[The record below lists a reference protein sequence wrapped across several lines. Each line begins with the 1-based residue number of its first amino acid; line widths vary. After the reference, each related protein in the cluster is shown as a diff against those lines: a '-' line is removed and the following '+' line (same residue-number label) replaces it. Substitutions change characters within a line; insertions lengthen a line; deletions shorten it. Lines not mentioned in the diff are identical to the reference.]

1 MGRSQARRGTGSMQG
16 GEAGSRGVTALR
28 LLALAA
34 VGVVLVAGCGGDDEA
49 SAEDWANGVC
59 SAFTDWREAVT
70 TAGESLRSGATTRD
84 DLENTADD
92 LEEATETFADDL
104 RDLEPLE
111 TEAGA
116 EAQQTLDQL
125 AEDIDQNKEDMRAAV
140 GGAEGLQGAAEA
152 ASSIAAT
159 LALMGRQIEDAFRE
173 LQQLEPGGEL
183 SDAFET
189 ADDCAS
195 VSG

>member
-1 MGRSQARRGTGSMQG
+1 MKG
-16 GEAGSRGVTALR
+16 GDAGSRGVAALR

-34 VGVVLVAGCGGDDEA
+34 VAVVLVAGCGGDDEP

-59 SAFTDWREAVT
+59 SAFTDWRAAVT
-70 TAGESLRSGATTRD
+70 TAGESLQSGATSRD
-84 DLENTADD
+84 DLEGIADD

-116 EAQQTLDQL
+116 EAQQALDEL
-125 AEDIDQNKEDMRAAV
+125 AEDVDQNREDIRSAA
-140 GGAEGLQGAAEA
+140 GGAEGVQGAIEA
-152 ASSIAAT
+152 ASSIATTVAE
-159 LALMGRQIEDAFRE
+159 MGQQVESTFRE

-183 SDAFET
+183 SDAFDT

>member
-1 MGRSQARRGTGSMQG
+1 MKG
-16 GEAGSRGVTALR
+16 GDAGSRGVAALR
-28 LLALAA
+28 LFALAA
-34 VGVVLVAGCGGDDEA
+34 VAIVLVAGCGGDDETTT
-49 SAEDWANGVC
+49 EDWANGVC
-59 SAFTDWREAVT
+59 SAFTDWRDAVT
-70 TAGESLRSGATTRD
+70 TAGESLRAGATTRD
-84 DLENTADD
+84 DLESTADD

-104 RDLEPLE
+104 RGLEPLE

-116 EAQQTLDQL
+116 EAQEALDQL
-125 AEDIDQNKEDMRAAV
+125 AEDVDQNKEDMRAAV
-140 GGAEGLQGAAEA
+140 GGAEGVQGAVEA
-152 ASSIAAT
+152 ASSIATT
-159 LALMGRQIEDAFRE
+159 LALMGRQIEDTFRE

>member
-1 MGRSQARRGTGSMQG
+1 MKG

-34 VGVVLVAGCGGDDEA
+34 VAVVIGAGCGGDEEP

-59 SAFTDWREAVT
+59 SAFTDWRDAVT
-70 TAGESLRSGATTRD
+70 AAGESLRSGAPTRD
-84 DLENTADD
+84 DLESAADD

-116 EAQQTLDQL
+116 EAQQALDQL
-125 AEDIDQNKEDMRAAV
+125 AEDVDQNKEDMRAAV

-159 LALMGRQIEDAFRE
+159 LTLMGRQIEDTFRE

-183 SDAFET
+183 SDAFDT

>member
-1 MGRSQARRGTGSMQG
+1 MKG
-16 GEAGSRGVTALR
+16 GEAGSRGAAALR

-34 VGVVLVAGCGGDDEA
+34 VGIVLVAGCGGDDEP
-49 SAEDWANGVC
+49 SAEGWANGVC

-70 TAGESLRSGATTRD
+70 AAGESLRSGPTTRD
-84 DLENTADD
+84 DLESAADD
-92 LEEATETFADDL
+92 LEQATETFADDL

-116 EAQQTLDQL
+116 EAQQTLDEL

-140 GGAEGLQGAAEA
+140 GGAEGVQGAVEA

-159 LALMGRQIEDAFRE
+159 LELMGRQIEDTFRE

-189 ADDCAS
+189 ADDCDS